1 MYGVSGARK
10 PGLWQES
17 SVRAAEASCVHA
29 VTFLLMCEYPSPLA
43 ARPEFV
49 VTTSFTL
56 GGSVDNYD
64 KSAKESIKKVLAHE
78 HAYAYAYACVYVYV

>member
-29 VTFLLMCEYPSPLA
+29 VTFLLMCEYSWKA
-43 ARPEFV
+43 SWADR
-49 VTTSFTL
+49 
-56 GGSVDNYD
+56 
-64 KSAKESIKKVLAHE
+64 
-78 HAYAYAYACVYVYV
+78 